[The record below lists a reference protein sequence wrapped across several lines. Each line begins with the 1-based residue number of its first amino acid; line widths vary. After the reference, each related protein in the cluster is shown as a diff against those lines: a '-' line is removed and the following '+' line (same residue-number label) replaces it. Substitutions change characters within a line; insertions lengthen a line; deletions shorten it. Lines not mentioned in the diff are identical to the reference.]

1 MAYETIELLINGEWR
16 KGDGGGQDIINPA
29 DESVI
34 GWCPHASAEELDMA
48 LAAADEGFKVWKNM
62 TALARQKIMTKAADL
77 MDERVDYIA
86 ECLTREEGKP
96 HGES

>member
-48 LAAADEGFKVWKNM
+48 LAAADEGFKVWK
-62 TALARQKIMTKAADL
+62 T
-77 MDERVDYIA
+77 
-86 ECLTREEGKP
+86 
-96 HGES
+96 